1 MGVAPMAGEFALASC
16 ALAVPGEDDGACPL
30 VGVASMLEGG
40 RGGEQLGAVGSE
52 ERFGTLGGGARDQV
66 AIGVRF
72 GLREVAGR
80 AGVTREDGGFGAECG
95 DPRVPQQR
103 VP

>member
-1 MGVAPMAGEFALASC
+1 MSSWLVPEGTVQVAD
-16 ALAVPGEDDGACPL
+16 V
-30 VGVASMLEGG
+30 LEGG
-40 RGGEQLGAVGSE
+40 RGGEQLGAVGSQ
-52 ERFGTLGGGARDQV
+52 ERFGRLGGGARDRV

-72 GLREVAGR
+72 GLREVAGC

-95 DPRVPQQR
+95 DPLVPQQG